1 MPVTGCP
8 QESVLA
14 LPKVGPHPRTVPP
27 GEVAESGLSR
37 RPRKSLVPRGARG
50 FKSLPPRHILSVMS
64 DTSPI
69 QTKLVLLKGGCRVVS
84 YARFGGDRGHV
95 IADGD
100 SWVLIFDGIVAT
112 RVTPS
117 AMAVLKQLPNSPK
130 DYEDP
135 CSPAPPPER

>member
-1 MPVTGCP
+1 
-8 QESVLA
+8 
-14 LPKVGPHPRTVPP
+14 
-27 GEVAESGLSR
+27 
-37 RPRKSLVPRGARG
+37 
-50 FKSLPPRHILSVMS
+50 MS